1 MANTSEIGVF
11 KIVSEGGI
19 GAGVRRIEALTGKGA
34 YVNMKQSEKTLDE
47 AASLLK
53 ANPRDLVQKV
63 EATQADI
70 KSLQRENESLLQKV
84 ANAQSG
90 ELLESARKVG
100 DVTVLS
106 AKVQA
111 KDNNQLRQMVDDLKA
126 KFEQAVIVL
135 GASDGDKVMLAAGV
149 SKNIA
154 GKEYHAGNIVKA
166 VAEQCGGKGGGR
178 PDMAMAGAKNP
189 EQLDAALE
197 SVYTL
202 VK

>member
-1 MANTSEIGVF
+1 
-11 KIVSEGGI
+11 

-70 KSLQRENESLLQKV
+70 KALQRENESLLQKIS
-84 ANAQSG
+84 NAQSG

-135 GASDGDKVMLAAGV
+135 GASDGDKV
-149 SKNIA
+149 
-154 GKEYHAGNIVKA
+154 
-166 VAEQCGGKGGGR
+166 
-178 PDMAMAGAKNP
+178 
-189 EQLDAALE
+189 
-197 SVYTL
+197 
-202 VK
+202 

>member
-1 MANTSEIGVF
+1 MG
-11 KIVSEGGI
+11 
-19 GAGVRRIEALTGKGA
+19 
-34 YVNMKQSEKTLDE
+34 
-47 AASLLK
+47 
-53 ANPRDLVQKV
+53 
-63 EATQADI
+63 
-70 KSLQRENESLLQKV
+70 
-84 ANAQSG
+84 
-90 ELLESARKVG
+90 ESARTVG

-126 KFEQAVIVL
+126 KFDQAVIVL

-189 EQLDAALE
+189 EQLEAALE